1 MIGRKIENPRKSA
14 SKAVRID
21 RLLDYIRNPGIEKLS
36 EKCIYA
42 GARGFLTEQPQGQ
55 KAEMLALSE
64 EAVRSKDT
72 INHYVLSWQEGE
84 HPNFWQVEEAVSLF
98 LKELGLEG
106 HQVIYALHGD
116 TDNIHLHLVINRVH
130 PGSLKVIK
138 PNRGFDKEAVH
149 RAIAV
154 IEYRQGWQREQN
166 GRYDG
171 EQVLAGCDILPTRRT
186 DRPRQPDQTK
196 GDMERRTG
204 EKSAERVAIED
215 GAPVIRGATSW
226 QELHQRL
233 AEIGMRYEK
242 TGSGASLFVG
252 DIQVKASNV
261 DRNASLSRLQKRL
274 GLYEPSSQIL
284 RVAERAPEPIRND
297 IPGWE
302 IYITGRK
309 AHHAAREAARVE
321 QKNRQ
326 EAEYKRLAEDQGAR
340 REDVLKDNWK
350 GRGALRNTTQ
360 SILAA
365 GQAAEKAALKE
376 RHKAERKQLQQQYR
390 PYPDLEQWQQQHRP
404 GDFAGQGWQHQA
416 GEPPCIEGDGTEP
429 LTPRDI
435 REYVP
440 EVRGE
445 QVHYTRIE
453 EAGLG
458 GRAAFVDRGCAIDIY
473 DWRSRDSVLA
483 ALQLSAQKWGSFRIT
498 GNDEYKVMCVK
509 LAAEH
514 GFRISNPELKESIQ
528 QERQRIRH
536 ERAPAMKPE
545 PLQQFADDGPGM
557 G

>member
-14 SKAVRID
+14 SKVVRID
-21 RLLDYIRNPGIEKLS
+21 RLLDYIRNPGIENRN

-42 GARGFLTEQPQGQ
+42 GARGFLTELPQGQ

-84 HPNFWQVEEAVSLF
+84 HPNSGQVEEAVSLF

-130 PGSLKVIK
+130 PDSLKVIK

-166 GRYDG
+166 GVY
-171 EQVLAGCDILPTRRT
+171 QVHADSEVRRA
-186 DRPRQPDQTK
+186 RPDPGWQRQPGQRQR
-196 GDMERRTG
+196 DMERRTG
-204 EKSAERVAIED
+204 EKSVERIAIEN
-215 GAPVIRGATSW
+215 GAPVIKQATSW
-226 QELHQRL
+226 QELHLQL

-242 TGSGASLFVG
+242 TGSGATLLVG
-252 DIQVKASNV
+252 DVRVKASSV
-261 DRNASLSRLQKRL
+261 DRDASLSRLQKRP
-274 GLYEPSSQIL
+274 GPYESSSQPL
-284 RVAERAPEPIRND
+284 RATERAPEPIRDD

-302 IYITGRK
+302 TYIAGRK
-309 AHHAAREAARVE
+309 AHRADGEAAWLE
-321 QKNRQ
+321 QKKRQ
-326 EAEYKRLAEDQGAR
+326 EAEYRRLAEDQRTR
-340 REDVLKDNWK
+340 RNEVLKGDWK
-350 GRGALRNTTQ
+350 GRSALRNTTQ

-376 RHKAERKQLQQQYR
+376 RHKVERRQLQERYR
-390 PYPDLEQWQQQHRP
+390 PYPDLDMWQPR
-404 GDFAGQGWQHQA
+404 
-416 GEPPCIEGDGTEP
+416 IEGDAVVLVKSWG
-429 LTPRDI
+429 I
-435 REYVP
+435 GAYMP
-440 EVRGE
+440 EVRDL
-445 QVHYTRIE
+445 QVHYTHIDKT
-453 EAGLG
+453 GLRG
-458 GRAAFVDRGCAIDIY
+458 QTSFVDKGRVIDIF
-473 DWRSRDSVLA
+473 DWRNRDCILA
-483 ALQLSAQKWGSFRIT
+483 ALQLSAQKWGRFRVS
-498 GNDEYKVMCVK
+498 GNDEYKAMCIS

-528 QERQRIRH
+528 QERRRIRH
-536 ERAPAMKPE
+536 ERPPAMKPE
-545 PLQQFADDGPGM
+545 SLQQFETDDRPAM